1 MVRSIKGR
9 ELDFEVIIK
18 QHSKD
23 IALGNAS
30 MNARGDIVKNGKV
43 VKTVEERRKEYYQL
57 NPLDKQTEILINQD
71 LMRREEATKTLEEAV
86 KERSPKPKKSTEA
99 KIDEDFTPKIK
110 KSEKEIDF
118 EE

>member
-9 ELDFEVIIK
+9 ELDFEAIMK

-71 LMRREEATKTLEEAV
+71 LTRREEAAKALEEAV
-86 KERSPKPKKSTEA
+86 KERSSKSKKSVEVKT
-99 KIDEDFTPKIK
+99 DEDFTPKIK